1 LGIALVPSF
10 GLFPDVEF
18 PEFWSPSRLN
28 LLSSC
33 RLRAAYS
40 LDRSISAEFRKGNT
54 FSALGIAAHNLT
66 EMVWKNQFNAVSEV
80 DVFNHLTSVWIDLV
94 DAEYKRLLEEW
105 SPAVVPLPRDWPFY
119 AITQVRT
126 INRVSEEFRTKMARG
141 RGNANGSVR
150 VEHLIRDQEN
160 KLEGKP
166 DRVIVTGTGFY
177 VLDLKTGYSLTSI
190 SESHRRQLLI
200 YAHLVSTTTNEP
212 LLGIG
217 IVTASGETI
226 WADEDL
232 EDASL
237 LLNEIR
243 SDISDFRAKVDDS
256 KFEELADPSPEKC
269 RYCPFRGV
277 CRSYWNDKNPE
288 WLDQRGVM
296 GKVVNAIDGM
306 TLTIEQ
312 HFPIEGRGQLVGI
325 SNCVNSAKLGDFVS
339 VTDGFLR
346 GQSLRGSWHTNVLVI
361 DFQI

>member
-1 LGIALVPSF
+1 
-10 GLFPDVEF
+10 
-18 PEFWSPSRLN
+18 
-28 LLSSC
+28 
-33 RLRAAYS
+33 
-40 LDRSISAEFRKGNT
+40 
-54 FSALGIAAHNLT
+54 
-66 EMVWKNQFNAVSEV
+66 MVWKNQFNAVSEE
-80 DVFNHLTSVWIDLV
+80 DVFNYLTSVWIDLV
-94 DAEYKRLLEEW
+94 DVEYKRLLEEW

-126 INRVSEEFRTKMARG
+126 INRVSEEFRTKRARG
-141 RGNANGSVR
+141 RGNVDGSVR
-150 VEHLIRDQEN
+150 VENLIRDQEN

-166 DRVIVTGTGFY
+166 DRVIFTGSGFY

-226 WADEDL
+226 WADAGL
-232 EDASL
+232 EDASI
-237 LLNEIR
+237 LLNKIR
-243 SDISDFRAKVDDS
+243 SDVSDFRAKVEDL
-256 KFEELADPSPEKC
+256 KFEELADPTPENC

-277 CRSYWNDKNPE
+277 CRSYWNDVNPE

-296 GKVVNAIDGM
+296 GRVVNAIDGM

-312 HFPIEGRGQLVGI
+312 HFPIEGRGQLIGI
-325 SNCVNSAKLGDFVS
+325 SNCANTAAVGDFVS

-346 GQSLRGSWHTNVLVI
+346 GQSLRGSWNTNVLTVDI
-361 DFQI
+361 KLHKDQ

>member
-1 LGIALVPSF
+1 
-10 GLFPDVEF
+10 
-18 PEFWSPSRLN
+18 
-28 LLSSC
+28 
-33 RLRAAYS
+33 
-40 LDRSISAEFRKGNT
+40 
-54 FSALGIAAHNLT
+54 
-66 EMVWKNQFNAVSEV
+66 
-80 DVFNHLTSVWIDLV
+80 
-94 DAEYKRLLEEW
+94 
-105 SPAVVPLPRDWPFY
+105 
-119 AITQVRT
+119 
-126 INRVSEEFRTKMARG
+126 MARG

-232 EDASL
+232 ENASM

-256 KFEELADPSPEKC
+256 KFEELADPSPENC

>member
-1 LGIALVPSF
+1 MPSF
-10 GLFPDVEF
+10 GLFPNVEF

-40 LDRSISAEFRKGNT
+40 LDRSINAKFRRGNT
-54 FSALGIAAHNLT
+54 FSALGLAAHNLT
-66 EMVWKNQFNAVSEV
+66 ERVWKSQFNAVAEEDIFS
-80 DVFNHLTSVWIDLV
+80 HLTSVWIDLV
-94 DAEYKRLLEEW
+94 DVEYKRLSEEW
-105 SPAVVPLPRDWPFY
+105 SPAVVPPPRDWPFY

-126 INRVSEEFRTKMARG
+126 INRVMEEFRTKRARG
-141 RGNANGSVR
+141 RGNVDGSVR

-166 DRVIVTGTGFY
+166 DRVILTGSGFY
-177 VLDLKTGYSLTSI
+177 VLDLKTGYSLASI
-190 SESHRRQLLI
+190 SEGHRRQLLI
-200 YAHLVSTTTNEP
+200 YAHLVSTTTDEP

-232 EDASL
+232 EDASR

-243 SDISDFRAKVDDS
+243 SEVSEFRSKVEDS
-256 KFEELADPSPEKC
+256 KFEEIADPSPENC
-269 RYCPFRGV
+269 RYCPYRGV
-277 CRSYWNDKNPE
+277 CSSYWNDVNNE

-312 HFPIEGRGQLVGI
+312 YFPIEGKGNLVGI
-325 SNCVNSAKLGDFVS
+325 SNCANTAAVGDFVS

-346 GQSLRGSWHTNVLVI
+346 GQSLRGSWNTTVLIVEMESQK
-361 DFQI
+361 DQ

>member
-1 LGIALVPSF
+1 MPSF
-10 GLFPDVEF
+10 GLFPTVEF

-40 LDRSISAEFRKGNT
+40 LDRSISAKFRKGNT
-54 FSALGIAAHNLT
+54 FSALGVAAHNLT
-66 EMVWKNQFNAVSEV
+66 EMVWKNQFNAVSEA
-80 DVFNHLTSVWIDLV
+80 DIFSHLTSVWIDLV

-126 INRVSEEFRTKMARG
+126 INRVSEEFRTKRARG

-150 VEHLIRDQEN
+150 VERLIRDQEN

-166 DRVIVTGTGFY
+166 DLLIVTGSGFY
-177 VLDLKTGYSLTSI
+177 VLDLKTGYSLNSI
-190 SESHRRQLLI
+190 SDNHRRQLLI

-217 IVTASGETI
+217 VVTASGETI
-226 WADEDL
+226 WAEEDL

-237 LLNEIR
+237 MLNEVR
-243 SDISDFRAKVDDS
+243 SDISDFKAKVDDS
-256 KFEELADPSPEKC
+256 NFEDLANPSPDNC

-277 CRSYWNDKNPE
+277 CRSYWNDVSPE

-296 GKVVNAIDGM
+296 GKVVNAIDDM

-325 SNCVNSAKLGDFVS
+325 YICANFA
-339 VTDGFLR
+339 
-346 GQSLRGSWHTNVLVI
+346 
-361 DFQI
+361 

>member
-1 LGIALVPSF
+1 
-10 GLFPDVEF
+10 
-18 PEFWSPSRLN
+18 
-28 LLSSC
+28 
-33 RLRAAYS
+33 
-40 LDRSISAEFRKGNT
+40 
-54 FSALGIAAHNLT
+54 
-66 EMVWKNQFNAVSEV
+66 MVWKNQLNAVSEA
-80 DVFNHLTSVWIDLV
+80 DIFSQLTSVWIDLV

-126 INRVSEEFRTKMARG
+126 INRVSEEFRTKRARG

-150 VEHLIRDQEN
+150 VERLIRDQEN

-166 DRVIVTGTGFY
+166 DRVIVTGSGFY
-177 VLDLKTGYSLTSI
+177 VLDLKTGYSLDSI
-190 SESHRRQLLI
+190 SDNHRRQLLI

-217 IVTASGETI
+217 VVTASGETI

-237 LLNEIR
+237 LLNEVR
-243 SDISDFRAKVDDS
+243 SDVSDFKAKVDDS
-256 KFEELADPSPEKC
+256 NFEDLANPSPDNC

-277 CRSYWNDKNPE
+277 CRSYWNDVSPE

-325 SNCVNSAKLGDFVS
+325 SNCSNLAKVGDFVS

-346 GQSLRGSWHTNVLVI
+346 GQSLRGSWHTNVMVI
-361 DFQI
+361 DFQV